1 MFPPN
6 ETIAYFWSVGLILT
20 RDKEDGKEYYNAA
33 VVKVESEHWIKLKW
47 EWLGFSAGS
56 ISVVH
61 INWIQRDSARNRA
74 NPNYSEDKIII
85 NMESVGAPGVSA
97 RIVQANSI

>member
-1 MFPPN
+1 M
-6 ETIAYFWSVGLILT
+6 T
-20 RDKEDGKEYYNAA
+20 REKEDGKEYYNAA
-33 VVKVESEHWIKLKW
+33 VVKVESEHWIKVKW

-61 INWIQRDSARNRA
+61 VNWIQRDSARNRA
-74 NPNYSEDKIII
+74 DHNYSEDNIVI

-97 RIVQANSI
+97 HLVQANSI